1 MNIIEEHATLY
12 KYFYEKFRR
21 ERIYKVLY
29 LRMLDELHWKMRS
42 QILTPHI

>member
-1 MNIIEEHATLY
+1 MNIIEELTELEWY
-12 KYFYEKFRR
+12 SLEQLRCQK
-21 ERIYKVLY
+21 IYKVFY